1 MKNSPYL
8 PNQHRKLNQFLSDMA
23 KYELESTN
31 KQLKELLNKKKARL
45 REIYSLSSHEIIQP
59 KMIPAKLSHAS
70 FIEVPSMAIGEPFLD
85 EKIKANILKPDRF
98 YSS

>member
-8 PNQHRKLNQFLSDMA
+8 PNQHRKLNKFLADLSQH
-23 KYELESTN
+23 ELDSTN
-31 KQLKELLNKKKARL
+31 RHLKDLLNKKKARL
-45 REIYSLSSHEIIQP
+45 REIYSLSSHEVIQP
-59 KMIPAKLSHAS
+59 KMLPVKFSQAQ
-70 FIEVPSMAIGEPFLD
+70 FTQVVPMAIGEVFLD

>member
-45 REIYSLSSHEIIQP
+45 REIYSLSSH
-59 KMIPAKLSHAS
+59 
-70 FIEVPSMAIGEPFLD
+70 
-85 EKIKANILKPDRF
+85 
-98 YSS
+98 